1 MRLKLYMAFAPSHVQ
16 FDFRSP
22 RSRWGGG
29 GSATAG
35 RWSLLW
41 LNRPHDRRFRVL
53 GPYDPPTSLIQGSP
67 SPQHHHHHQRLLDN
81 EAYRWRGEQNGAC
94 VGACNGAAITKKSQR
109 KANLLFLL
117 LFQARHTE
125 RLDGPPSHNLTRSS
139 RGGCGG
145 GGRGRKGAFR
155 HPPSCFFVRSSPL
168 PLLSLT
174 KIPVVFPFP
183 SERSIAQAE
192 EDDAPATKGGRASRR
207 TVDDGGGWGTGSARY
222 RGGRFV
228 CAGHDVICDVVP
240 AEMMAKALRKG
251 EGHRGGAKRWRVS
264 FA

>member
-1 MRLKLYMAFAPSHVQ
+1 MRAKTPSQISCDV
-16 FDFRSP
+16 
-22 RSRWGGG
+22 
-29 GSATAG
+29 
-35 RWSLLW
+35 
-41 LNRPHDRRFRVL
+41 
-53 GPYDPPTSLIQGSP
+53 
-67 SPQHHHHHQRLLDN
+67 
-81 EAYRWRGEQNGAC
+81 
-94 VGACNGAAITKKSQR
+94 R

-125 RLDGPPSHNLTRSS
+125 RLDGPPSRNPTISS

-222 RGGRFV
+222 RGGRGDGCRARCRL
-228 CAGHDVICDVVP
+228 CAGLDGTVRAICLCGARRD
-240 AEMMAKALRKG
+240 LRRRPGRDDG
-251 EGHRGGAKRWRVS
+251 EGAAERRGASRGRKEVAREFCLVATRLLLSLSRSSSIVTFPS
-264 FA
+264 FQPGSQ